1 MNNQKFIASSEEQ
14 KTIKKQDIDATYS
27 KSGRDNL
34 NILQADP
41 NDEEDK
47 QLSEGQLE
55 KEDSIIF
62 NPEEF
67 RILTANE
74 MEKFRKKQKK
84 INKPYLLHPLKDE
97 DDLEDENRLSTDE
110 YKDLAIKA
118 KKEIKMH

>member
-1 MNNQKFIASSEEQ
+1 
-14 KTIKKQDIDATYS
+14 
-27 KSGRDNL
+27 
-34 NILQADP
+34 
-41 NDEEDK
+41 
-47 QLSEGQLE
+47 
-55 KEDSIIF
+55 
-62 NPEEF
+62 
-67 RILTANE
+67 